1 MQDINTAFA
10 SVLYP
15 WRMTS
20 ETQPSRA
27 PYQSF
32 AQALPTYH
40 PLTTQSGDSY
50 DVSRPS
56 IMSYNSAGQ
65 QNVLSGF
72 SFGYHQDGARSDYRV
87 GVGFDGKI
95 SIDERNQAGRY
106 QPVEKPTTD
115 LLRTILDIAENPGFK
130 ALGRKNGQ
138 DMSTDALRGGLINQY
153 RDQFPPERLNDTR
166 RRRVE
171 APAHSAP
178 APIPA

>member
-1 MQDINTAFA
+1 
-10 SVLYP
+10 
-15 WRMTS
+15 MTS
-20 ETQPSRA
+20 ETQAPRT

-40 PLTTQSGDSY
+40 PLNLQSGDSY

-56 IMSYNSAGQ
+56 IMSHNAAGE

-72 SFGYHQDGARSDYRV
+72 SFGYHQDGARNDYRV
-87 GVGFDGKI
+87 NIGFDGKV
-95 SIDERNQAGRY
+95 SIDERDQAGRY

-115 LLRTILDIAENPGFK
+115 LLRTLLDIAENPGFK

-138 DMSTDALRGGLINQY
+138 DMSTDALRRGLINQH

-166 RRRVE
+166 RRRGE
-171 APAHSAP
+171 APAGPSSMALG
-178 APIPA
+178 

>member
-1 MQDINTAFA
+1 
-10 SVLYP
+10 
-15 WRMTS
+15 MTS

-56 IMSYNSAGQ
+56 VMSYNSAGE

-72 SFGYHQDGARSDYRV
+72 SFGYTQDGARNDYRV
-87 GVGFDGKI
+87 DVGFDGKVT
-95 SIDERNQAGRY
+95 IDERNQAGKY

-130 ALGRKNGQ
+130 ALGRRDGQ
-138 DMSTDALRGGLINQY
+138 NMSTDALRGGLLNQH
-153 RDQFPPERLNDTR
+153 RNQFPPERLNDTR
-166 RRRVE
+166 QRRGE
-171 APAHSAP
+171 GP
-178 APIPA
+178 APPAPTPFPA